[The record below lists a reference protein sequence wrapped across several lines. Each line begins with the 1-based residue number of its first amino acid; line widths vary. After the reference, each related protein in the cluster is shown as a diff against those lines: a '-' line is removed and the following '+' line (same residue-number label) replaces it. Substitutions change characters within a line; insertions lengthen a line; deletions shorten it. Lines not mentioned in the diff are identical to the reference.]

1 MYEVDIAPSSNTVR
15 CMEGVCSNIIHIIL
29 YRAPP
34 ARRGGPEIDLDVPH
48 CTMGDNVR
56 IHKYIQS

>member
-34 ARRGGPEIDLDVPH
+34 LGGGGPEIDLDVPPLYNGGQ
-48 CTMGDNVR
+48 CKNT
-56 IHKYIQS
+56 